1 MSPAQQF
8 RDAAMYLA
16 IFVVAF
22 PPIFIAADW
31 LRSF

>member
-1 MSPAQQF
+1 MSTLDQF

-16 IFVVAF
+16 IFVVAA